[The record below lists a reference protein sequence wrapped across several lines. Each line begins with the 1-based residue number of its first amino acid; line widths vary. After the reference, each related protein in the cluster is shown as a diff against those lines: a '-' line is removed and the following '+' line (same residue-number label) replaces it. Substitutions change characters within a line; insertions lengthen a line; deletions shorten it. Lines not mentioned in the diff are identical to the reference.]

1 MVPPAPMPRGFD
13 QVRQLRYRLCLPA
26 VIGLPVLSVYDTVR
40 SNVWRQADYGPERLR
55 QYVLEGDLAA
65 QVSNREISVIT
76 GVGHGRVYEHL
87 KSLLNLGWIKKE
99 RVYGKGGATEGTIY
113 TLGNVCPDLGG
124 GTETWYADLVMEE
137 WYAAVDASAQESLRS
152 SYRKLTPEQQVQRV
166 REYLF
171 DRYPFLLETLPSRRV
186 NKTRTPTGGSV
197 VPLPDRDER
206 VDVSLITPSGGN
218 AISLPEG
225 WKLHGTSDVT
235 PSGGNANTG
244 LRFSKHVPETAF
256 LETQE
261 LDRTQHLRD
270 VFRALPP
277 VGATRYPQRGQRETA
292 LNGAHPLKYAAKSV
306 NSPATYIAL
315 IDNSSTTLRSTLR
328 TSYSES
334 SCTPCSSSG
343 LAPLITDSSS
353 APDRQRHDAPTTHPV
368 PLAPPSFA
376 EQVEG
381 GCVIGTGTDGGA
393 MAWQRRTETGSGA
406 TNGPKVG
413 FGRYEG
419 DGEAPRAV
427 SVRPPPR
434 GLEGRVAA
442 TPAPAPKARLSS
454 PKAKPEPKTEAAVPA
469 PVVRPKTASEGI
481 DQLVPEIEAAKERTR
496 QAHTEAMRKEQTKK
510 QKRANLGSDKS
521 YAAQKTAAQEV
532 EQVWREEMRVA
543 FPDLPQI
550 AWFKREGFK
559 LVARKEGKLAAD
571 LLDGYGG
578 DVGVVSAM
586 VESFLRNWDVFGP
599 MLTKQDDS
607 IPTFGLL
614 YACHASVAAESIKL
628 RKRTEVIERYQAWER
643 ENAGNAFAV
652 PPAEL
657 EAAYRAAT
665 AKPKGKR

>member
-1 MVPPAPMPRGFD
+1 MPRGFD

-26 VIGLPVLSVYDTVR
+26 VIGLPVLSIYDTVR

-87 KSLLNLGWIKKE
+87 KSLLNLGWLKKE
-99 RVYGKGGATEGTIY
+99 RVYGKGGAEGTIY
-113 TLGNVCPDLGG
+113 TLGNVRPDLGG

-137 WYAAVDASAQESLRS
+137 WYAAVDASAQESLRT

-166 REYLF
+166 KEYLF
-171 DRYPFLLETLPSRRV
+171 HRYPFLLETLPSRRV
-186 NKTRTPTGGSV
+186 NKTRTPTGGSA
-197 VPLPDRDER
+197 VPLPESRKAHDTGD
-206 VDVSLITPSGGN
+206 ITPSGGN
-218 AISLPEG
+218 GISLPESRKAHDTG
-225 WKLHGTSDVT
+225 DIT
-235 PSGGNANTG
+235 PSGGNGIAALT
-244 LRFSKHVPETAF
+244 FSKHAVGTVF
-256 LETQE
+256 LETQVTE
-261 LDRTQHLRD
+261 QAQHICD
-270 VFRALPP
+270 EDEPLPP
-277 VGATRYPQRGQRETA
+277 LGVGHYPHWGQTKTP
-292 LNGAHPLKYAAKSV
+292 LNGAHPRKYAAKSV

-368 PLAPPSFA
+368 PLAPPSFV

-406 TNGPKVG
+406 TNGPKMG

-427 SVRPPPR
+427 SARPPPR
-434 GLEGRVAA
+434 GLEGRVSA
-442 TPAPAPKARLSS
+442 TPAPAPKVRLSS
-454 PKAKPEPKTEAAVPA
+454 PRAKPEPKTEAAVPA

-496 QAHTEAMRKEQTKK
+496 QAHTEAMRKEQSKK

-628 RKRTEVIERYQAWER
+628 RKRSEVIERYQAWER

-665 AKPKGKR
+665 TKPKGKR